1 MNQNEKRNP
10 FCTLILITTPK
21 LAKKAAAMF
30 QKGAVPVQYEWNA
43 VGTASSEMID
53 VLGLGSPDK
62 HVLISILPKI
72 FADEMLRKLKK
83 ELKLGTINSGIAF
96 TLPLSGANNLVVK
109 MLEQLGNKES
119 EEAERKDMIRMAD
132 TKYSLIA
139 AVINQGY
146 SENVMEAARTAGA
159 GGGTVVPSRRIGN
172 DQAVG
177 FWGLSIQSEKDM
189 VFIVAE
195 NENKLKIMQ
204 AIGEKCGMHSEA
216 KGIVVSI
223 PIDSVIGFENAEW

>member
-1 MNQNEKRNP
+1 MMEKHNS
-10 FCTLILITTPK
+10 FCTLVLITTPK
-21 LAKKAAAMF
+21 LAKKAAGMF
-30 QKGAVPVQYEWNA
+30 QKSAVPVQYEWNA

-62 HVLISILPKI
+62 NILLSILPKTL
-72 FADEMLRKLKK
+72 ADEMLKKLKK
-83 ELKLGTINSGIAF
+83 TLKLGTINSGIAF
-96 TLPLSGANNLVVK
+96 TLTLSGASRLVVR
-109 MLEQLGNKES
+109 MLEQLDQDACEQ
-119 EEAERKDMIRMAD
+119 AEGKDRVGMSD

-159 GGGTVVPSRRIGN
+159 GGGTVVPSRCIG
-172 DQAVG
+172 DEQTMG
-177 FWGLSIQSEKDM
+177 FLGLSLQDEKDM

-195 NENKLKIMQ
+195 NESKLKIMQ

-216 KGIVVSI
+216 KGIVVSL
-223 PIDSVIGFENAEW
+223 PIDHVIGFENAE